1 MDGIPP
7 SLAVPLVADGPGMAA
22 GDIRVGDS
30 SCAAWGHSAAASFA
44 DTAGVAG
51 AGAPADGGVVVAPA
65 VEHATCLSVM

>member
-7 SLAVPLVADGPGMAA
+7 SLVAPLVADGPGMAA
-22 GDIRVGDS
+22 GGIRVEDS

-51 AGAPADGGVVVAPA
+51 AGAPADEGVVEALA
-65 VEHATCLSVM
+65 VEHAAYLSVM